1 MELRLRRSEY
11 TSEEE
16 VVGRKDQ
23 PLTGPPRHEVQS
35 AAAVL
40 KYSLP
45 FCTVKLPPL
54 QNDVLEIRSS
64 QPRPQL
70 YVASCNE
77 HLTTA
82 TVHAATAPR
91 CLNRQPQCSAMLSL
105 GEVPYCE
112 SAVMKT
118 RLNCHESARMSAA
131 APTGSI
137 GSIFDV
143 SMGRGGRHQRPTA
156 AELWKGIQWGYL
168 LRRVACGLGAAPQAT
183 FVRGPRRYPHWI
195 TPYKLTPTL
204 DHIQALFPISA
215 LVIRSITPRLAGNPS
230 RGRPIPQRRRRL
242 FRLEAWS

>member
-143 SMGRGGRHQRPTA
+143 SMGRGGRHQRPTRPSCGRGSNGGTSFA
-156 AELWKGIQWGYL
+156 ALHAALGRRPKQL
-168 LRRVACGLGAAPQAT
+168 LCGDLGGTPI
-183 FVRGPRRYPHWI
+183 GSPRTNLHQPWTTSRP
-195 TPYKLTPTL
+195 
-204 DHIQALFPISA
+204 FF
-215 LVIRSITPRLAGNPS
+215 RSPP
-230 RGRPIPQRRRRL
+230 
-242 FRLEAWS
+242 

>member
-118 RLNCHESARMSAA
+118 RLNCHERARMSAA
-131 APTGSI
+131 AATGSI

-143 SMGRGGRHQRPTA
+143 SKARGGRQQRPTGF
-156 AELWKGIQWGYL
+156 EVSGGYGM
-168 LRRVACGLGAAPQAT
+168 VESQA
-183 FVRGPRRYPHWI
+183 RGGDHTPHPFQI
-195 TPYKLTPTL
+195 G
-204 DHIQALFPISA
+204 
-215 LVIRSITPRLAGNPS
+215 V
-230 RGRPIPQRRRRL
+230 
-242 FRLEAWS
+242 

>member
-143 SMGRGGRHQRPTA
+143 SMARGGRQREADSGRAVEGPV
-156 AELWKGIQWGYL
+156 EGSIDF
-168 LRRVACGLGAAPQAT
+168 RRRRQPGAAPPSNFAAEVNLWNPLGHPVPNLHQPWT
-183 FVRGPRRYPHWI
+183 TPRALLANVG
-195 TPYKLTPTL
+195 TPY
-204 DHIQALFPISA
+204 Q
-215 LVIRSITPRLAGNPS
+215 SITPRP
-230 RGRPIPQRRRRL
+230 RWR
-242 FRLEAWS
+242 